1 VGKILEIGIA
11 GERSRCSAY
20 GESMIRNKFLRVI
33 SFFAIAAF
41 AISRSATLKV
51 DDIVDDS
58 IVTELDKEGFVAK
71 LYKP

>member
-1 VGKILEIGIA
+1 
-11 GERSRCSAY
+11 
-20 GESMIRNKFLRVI
+20 LRLRHLQLT
-33 SFFAIAAF
+33 
-41 AISRSATLKV
+41 RSATLKV